1 MADVPAVWN
10 VARGTDED
18 EVQDV
23 VDRLAEHLGI
33 EKPQVK
39 NGAVLLPA
47 DYPAVARAL
56 DEVQPGWRDEGLFTP
71 PEP

>member
-1 MADVPAVWN
+1 MEEIPAVWN
-10 VARGTDED
+10 VAPGADDE

-23 VDRLAEHLGI
+23 LARLAEHLGI
-33 EKPQVK
+33 QEPTVK

-56 DEVQPGWRDEGLFTP
+56 DEVQPGWRDQGLFTP

>member
-1 MADVPAVWN
+1 MEEIPAVWN
-10 VARGTDED
+10 VAPGADDEK
-18 EVQDV
+18 VQDV
-23 VDRLAEHLGI
+23 LERLSVNLGI
-33 EKPQVK
+33 EKPEVK

-56 DEVQPGWRDEGLFTP
+56 DQVEPDWRGETLFTP

>member
-1 MADVPAVWN
+1 MEEVPAVWN
-10 VARGTDED
+10 VAPGADDE

-23 VDRLAEHLGI
+23 LARLAEHLGI
-33 EKPQVK
+33 QEPAVK

-56 DEVQPGWRDEGLFTP
+56 DEVQPGWRDQGLFTP